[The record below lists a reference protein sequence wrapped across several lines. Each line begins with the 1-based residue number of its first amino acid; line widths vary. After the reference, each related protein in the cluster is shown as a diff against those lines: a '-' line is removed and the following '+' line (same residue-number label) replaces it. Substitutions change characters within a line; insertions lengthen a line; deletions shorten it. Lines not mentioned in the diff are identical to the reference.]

1 MSLAH
6 NLLALLVVF
15 IWGTNFVFIRYG
27 LDELGP
33 FTFAA
38 LRFALVAFPLVLFL
52 PRPAVP
58 WRSLIS
64 YGVLIGAGQFGFLF
78 WAMQSDISPG
88 LASLVVQSQVF
99 FTVGLSAYLLSE
111 SVGRTQLI
119 ALALG
124 LLGIS
129 VVLVFTDGYTTGFGV
144 TLTLL
149 AALSWAGGNLVVKHA
164 GQVDVLAY
172 IAWSSIF
179 ALPPLFLVAFLFEG
193 GTNIFSAAAN
203 TSARGWAVII
213 WQSVG
218 NTLIGY
224 GLWNFLLSQY
234 RAAIVAP
241 WALMVPVFGLLASSV
256 MLSEPMPAW
265 KLVAAALILSGLT
278 LNIVAGRERIAQSTH
293 GV

>member
-27 LDELGP
+27 LDELGS

-38 LRFALVAFPLVLFL
+38 LRFALVAFPLVFFL

-64 YGVLIGAGQFGFLF
+64 YGMLIGARQFGFLF

-111 SVGRTQLI
+111 SVQRTQLI

-164 GQVDVLAY
+164 G
-172 IAWSSIF
+172 
-179 ALPPLFLVAFLFEG
+179 
-193 GTNIFSAAAN
+193 
-203 TSARGWAVII
+203 
-213 WQSVG
+213 
-218 NTLIGY
+218 
-224 GLWNFLLSQY
+224 
-234 RAAIVAP
+234 
-241 WALMVPVFGLLASSV
+241 
-256 MLSEPMPAW
+256 
-265 KLVAAALILSGLT
+265 
-278 LNIVAGRERIAQSTH
+278 
-293 GV
+293 